1 MALTDEA
8 IEKIKALIVAGE
20 FAPGSKLPRER
31 ELADRLGL
39 SRSSLR
45 EAVRALTLVGVLE
58 TRQGD
63 GTYVTSLDA
72 DLLLASTAFV
82 SELASGPSMLEL
94 FQVRRILEPAVTA
107 LAAARISD
115 EELDELDRCLEHM
128 AEAQGTE
135 AFVAADESFHKVIRD
150 ACGNAMLSSL
160 LSVLSGGTVAARIWR
175 GVSEEGSLES
185 TLGLHRDIASALRA
199 RDAELAA
206 AADLVHLGEGERW
219 LREVLEADDSAA
231 AEALRGRADH
241 VHP

>member
-8 IEKIKALIVAGE
+8 IDKIKGLVVAGE

-31 ELADRLGL
+31 ELAERLGL

-72 DLLLASTAFV
+72 DLLLGGASFV
-82 SELASGPSMLEL
+82 SELVSGRSALEL
-94 FQVRRILEPAVTA
+94 YQVRRILEPAATA
-107 LAAARISD
+107 LAAARISGD
-115 EELDELDRCLEHM
+115 DLEELDRCLEQM
-128 AEAQGTE
+128 ADAQSTD
-135 AFVAADESFHKVIRD
+135 AFVEADEAFHKVIRD
-150 ACGNAMLSSL
+150 ACGNPMLGSL
-160 LSVLSGGTVAARIWR
+160 LTVLSGGTAAARIWR
-175 GVSEEGSLES
+175 GVSEEGSLAS

-219 LREVLEADDSAA
+219 LRSVLVADEGVSAERIPA
-231 AEALRGRADH
+231 G
-241 VHP
+241 

>member
-8 IEKIKALIVAGE
+8 IDKIKALVVAGE

-31 ELADRLGL
+31 ELAERLGL

-72 DLLLASTAFV
+72 DLLLGGASFV
-82 SELASGPSMLEL
+82 SELASGPSVLEL
-94 FQVRRILEPAVTA
+94 YQVRRILEPAATA
-107 LAAARISD
+107 LAAARITD
-115 EELDELDRCLEHM
+115 DELDELERCLERM
-128 AEAQGTE
+128 AEAQATE
-135 AFVAADESFHKVIRD
+135 AFVEADESFHKVIRD

-175 GVSEEGSLES
+175 GVSERGSIES
-185 TLGLHRDIASALRA
+185 TLGLHRDITAALRA

-219 LREVLEADDSAA
+219 LRTMLAADETAA
-231 AEALRGRADH
+231 VEALRRGRLPAA
-241 VHP
+241 

>member
-8 IEKIKALIVAGE
+8 IDKIKALVVAGE

-31 ELADRLGL
+31 ELAERLGL

-63 GTYVTSLDA
+63 GTYVTSLEA
-72 DLLLASTAFV
+72 DLLLGGASFV
-82 SELASGPSMLEL
+82 SELARGPSVLEL
-94 FQVRRILEPAVTA
+94 YQVRRILEPAATA
-107 LAAARISD
+107 LAAARITD
-115 EELDELDRCLEHM
+115 DELDELELCLDRM
-128 AEAQGTE
+128 SEAQATE
-135 AFVAADESFHKVIRD
+135 AFVEADESFHKVIRD

-175 GVSEEGSLES
+175 GVSEQGSIES

-219 LREVLEADDSAA
+219 LRTMLAADESAA
-231 AEALRGRADH
+231 VEALRRARL
-241 VHP
+241 PGA

>member
-20 FAPGSKLPRER
+20 FAPGSRLPRER

-115 EELDELDRCLEHM
+115 EQLDELDRCLEHM

-219 LREVLEADDSAA
+219 LRDVLAADDSPA
-231 AEALRGRADH
+231 AEALRRSG
-241 VHP
+241 

>member
-8 IEKIKALIVAGE
+8 IDKIKALVVAGE

-31 ELADRLGL
+31 ELAERLGL

-63 GTYVTSLDA
+63 GTYVTSLEA
-72 DLLLASTAFV
+72 DLLLGGASFV
-82 SELASGPSMLEL
+82 SELASGPSVLEL
-94 FQVRRILEPAVTA
+94 YQVRRILEPAATA
-107 LAAARISD
+107 LAAARITD
-115 EELDELDRCLEHM
+115 DELDELELCLDRM
-128 AEAQGTE
+128 SEAQATE
-135 AFVAADESFHKVIRD
+135 AFVEADESFHKVIRD

-175 GVSEEGSLES
+175 GVSEQGSIES

-219 LREVLEADDSAA
+219 LRTMLAADESAA
-231 AEALRGRADH
+231 VEALRRARL
-241 VHP
+241 PGA

>member
-8 IEKIKALIVAGE
+8 IEKIKVLIASGE
-20 FAPGSKLPRER
+20 FGPGAKLPVER
-31 ELADRLGL
+31 DLAEQLGL

-72 DLLLASTAFV
+72 GLLLASASFV
-82 SELASGPSMLEL
+82 SELASGPSLLEL
-94 FQVRRILEPAVTA
+94 YQVRRILEPAATA
-107 LAAARISD
+107 LAASRLSA
-115 EELDELDRCLEHM
+115 EELDALEGHLLAM
-128 AEAQGTE
+128 QGATEIE
-135 AFVAADESFHKVIRD
+135 AFVAADEAFHSVIRE

-160 LSVLSGGTVAARIWR
+160 LGVLSGGTVATRIWR
-175 GVSEEGSLES
+175 AADEEGSIEGALR
-185 TLGLHRDIASALRA
+185 LHRNILSALQA

-219 LREVLEADDSAA
+219 LRTVLATDGNAEVEHRMSPHD
-231 AEALRGRADH
+231 
-241 VHP
+241 